1 MVFSQHLQYC
11 TLLTEITSQVHL
23 TEIKNDHNISHRI
36 NSIIH
41 TIHITLLQSTPLMAT
56 PHKFLYNRNQDTFT
70 IRWYE
75 EDNMSSKRKVGEKIV
90 NSIQEGAELLEWI
103 SANNW
108 SYTVQ

>member
-23 TEIKNDHNISHRI
+23 TEIENDHNISHRI

-41 TIHITLLQSTPLMAT
+41 TIHITLLQPTSLMAQ
-56 PHKFLYNRNQDTFT
+56 KFLYNRNQDTFT

-75 EDNMSSKRKVGEKIV
+75 DSNMSSKRKLGEKV
-90 NSIQEGAELLEWI
+90 VYSIQEGAELLEWI
-103 SANNW
+103 TSNNW
-108 SYTVQ
+108 NYTVQ